1 MMQLKSNIL
10 MIRPKGF
17 AFNPQTAVNNYYQN
31 KKDSFDLNEV
41 SKKATVEFDSL
52 VLLLKNNGV
61 NTIVFD
67 DLIGVDVPDS
77 VFPNNWASF
86 HECGSIF
93 LYPMFAKNRRLE
105 RRQDILNALENKYLF
120 DVKDVFDLSDYENQ
134 GRYLEGTGSMVLD
147 RENKI
152 CYAAI
157 SNRTDKKLV
166 FEFCT
171 KLSYLPV
178 VFDAYQTVYHNRE
191 LIYHTNVMM
200 CMADK
205 YVVICLNSIDDAGQK
220 EMLLAHFK
228 QTNKEVIEISEN
240 QVDHFAGNM
249 LQVFGDQAY
258 LVMSSRAFNSLN
270 PDQIKKINS
279 YNPILHTSLNTIE
292 DNGGGSARCMMSE
305 VCLRKKT

>member
-1 MMQLKSNIL
+1 
-10 MIRPKGF
+10 MIRPKSF
-17 AFNPQTAVNNYYQN
+17 AYNPQTAVNNYYQN
-31 KKDSFDLNEV
+31 KKDSLDSNEV
-41 SKKATVEFDSL
+41 SKKAIVEFDSL

-67 DLIGVDVPDS
+67 DLIDLDVPDS

-86 HECGSIF
+86 HECGSVF
-93 LYPMFAKNRRLE
+93 LYPMFAENRRLE
-105 RRQDILNALENKYLF
+105 RRQDILNSIKKKYLF
-120 DVKDVFDLSDYENQ
+120 DVKEVFDLSDYENQ
-134 GRYLEGTGSMVLD
+134 GHYLEGTGSMVLD
-147 RENKI
+147 RKNKI

-157 SNRTDKKLV
+157 SNRTNKKLV
-166 FEFCT
+166 LDFCK

-178 VFDAYQTVYHNRE
+178 VFDAYQTVDHKRE

-205 YVVICLNSIDDAGQK
+205 YVVICLNSIDDVRQK
-220 EMLLAHFK
+220 EMLLTHFK

-240 QVDHFAGNM
+240 QVDNFAGNM

-292 DNGGGSARCMMSE
+292 ENGGGSARCMMSE
-305 VCLRKKT
+305 VCLRKKA

>member
-1 MMQLKSNIL
+1 
-10 MIRPKGF
+10 MIRPKSF

-31 KKDSFDLNEV
+31 KKDSLDSNEV
-41 SKKATVEFDSL
+41 SKKAIVEFDSL

-67 DLIGVDVPDS
+67 DLIDLDVPDS

-86 HECGSIF
+86 HECGSVF
-93 LYPMFAKNRRLE
+93 LYPMFAENRRLE
-105 RRQDILNALENKYLF
+105 RRQDILNSLKNKYLF
-120 DVKDVFDLSDYENQ
+120 DVKEVFDLSDYETQ
-134 GRYLEGTGSMVLD
+134 GHYLEGTGSMVLD
-147 RENKI
+147 RKNKI

-157 SNRTDKKLV
+157 SNRTNKKLV
-166 FEFCT
+166 LDFCK
-171 KLSYLPV
+171 KLCYLPV
-178 VFDAYQTVYHNRE
+178 VFDAYQTVDDKRE

-205 YVVICLNSIDDAGQK
+205 YVVICLNSIDDARQK
-220 EMLLAHFK
+220 DMLLTHFK

-240 QVDHFAGNM
+240 QVDNFAGNM
-249 LQVFGDQAY
+249 FQVFGDQAY

-292 DNGGGSARCMMSE
+292 ENGGGSARCMMSE
-305 VCLRKKT
+305 VCLRKKA